1 MTVTTMVTGDILM
14 IHIGHITTHGYG
26 IGRGTPVIG
35 GSAGVM
41 TPIGASTGV
50 GAITPDG
57 TTTRSIGDGVITI
70 TIGIIT
76 IIIGTMGITITMPT
90 AGVMTGQRTKGA
102 ESTRATVCSAEE
114 AAEPPIPRQHA
125 VKTVRH
131 QPPQYHRA
139 AAPQRQL
146 LREAQHPRPAHGARL
161 LSRQRGLRQQTERL
175 QPPQQ

>member
-35 GSAGVM
+35 VSVGVM
-41 TPIGASTGV
+41 THIGASTGG

-57 TTTRSIGDGVITI
+57 TMTRSIGDGV
-70 TIGIIT
+70 
-76 IIIGTMGITITMPT
+76 ITITMPT
-90 AGVMTGQRTKGA
+90 AGVMTGQRTNGA

-131 QPPQYHRA
+131 RPQQCHQA

-161 LSRQRGLRQQTERL
+161 LSRQRG
-175 QPPQQ
+175 